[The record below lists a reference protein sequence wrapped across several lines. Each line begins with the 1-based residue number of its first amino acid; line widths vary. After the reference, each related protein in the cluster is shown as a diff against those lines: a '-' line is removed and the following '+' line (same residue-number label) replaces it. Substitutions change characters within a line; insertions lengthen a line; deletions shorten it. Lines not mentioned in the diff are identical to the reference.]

1 MSLKGNANELGTYEC
16 RWNNSRGEVRHRN
29 FDVSV
34 KFVDEKNDI
43 NIIISVTTTVIGLL
57 LIGMGIGIKFY
68 IDKVRNKL
76 IQNADQLIIKIPIKL
91 FLKKKNELEKLLNG
105 DPDRIDPNVPM
116 EYQTEY
122 LPYDKKWE
130 FPKKRLRLGL
140 LFFDFQLIN

>member
-16 RWNNSRGEVRHRN
+16 RWNNNRGETRHRN